1 MTADLKY
8 VKAYICECN
17 CAWTIEKRDPEV
29 CWACNSHGPHSVVV
43 TCGSNPKFL
52 TIIND
57 YNEEFL
63 FSDVPD
69 MEE

>member
-1 MTADLKY
+1 VAADFQY
-8 VKAYICECN
+8 VKAYICECG
-17 CAWTIEKRDPEV
+17 CAWTIVKQDPEV

-43 TCGSNPKFL
+43 TCHANPKFMA
-52 TIIND
+52 IIND
-57 YNEEFL
+57 YEEDFL